1 MIRFVTLKRW
11 SMKAK
16 LMEITY
22 GFSFAQFKPISCLI
36 SASVTYSS
44 AALKGKRVFSAA
56 FREVQAIEVRI
67 KRTDKNV
74 SNISLLKR
82 TYYTR

>member
-11 SMKAK
+11 SMKTK

-67 KRTDKNV
+67 KRTNKNV